1 MDIAGFFWYNMALL
15 TVLGIAIITAGVLG
29 ILTCCRAR
37 RRDDLARSALPWLK
51 ATASMTILSQLFW
64 LIGSG
69 LLMIYYAFTSSPS
82 SLSSSEALEL
92 RLAYLKNLAS
102 FFRKP
107 ENTDLFSNPIISPIA
122 IGQVQ
127 CFALLFEV
135 VASALFIATQFEF
148 TLGLQALSETA
159 SSLDTSASSVDTT
172 ASSISSF
179 FKMKPRVWSLAP
191 FITIMVLATGLFAA
205 QQVYVTG
212 SSMSAN
218 IINAFVLVVYIA
230 LALAAIASLAFT
242 ILKSRG
248 FPYGHKELRYYLL
261 SLNSI
266 TVTRHI
272 CTVVLAGM
280 SGGYVD
286 GLWKGQSDGA
296 PFVRVIATHL
306 LSTISLGIAYGIATK
321 KHEGLWASEIYRHYV
336 KA

>member
-15 TVLGIAIITAGVLG
+15 TLLGIAIITAGVIG

-51 ATASMTILSQLFW
+51 ATASITILSQLFW

-69 LLMIYYAFTSSPS
+69 LLMIYYAFASAPT
-82 SLSSSEALEL
+82 SLSSSAALEL
-92 RLAYLKNLAS
+92 RLAYLKDLAS

-107 ENTDLFSNPIISPIA
+107 ENTDLFSNPMISPVA

-135 VASALFIATQFEF
+135 VGSALFIATQFEF
-148 TLGLQALSETA
+148 TIGLQTLSETA

-172 ASSISSF
+172 IPSSTSF

-191 FITIMVLATGLFAA
+191 FITIMVLATVLFAV
-205 QQVYVTG
+205 QEVYVTG
-212 SSMSAN
+212 NKLSTN
-218 IINAFVLVVYIA
+218 IMNAFVLVVCIA

-242 ILKSRG
+242 ILHSRD
-248 FPYGHKELRYYLL
+248 FSYGHKELRYYLI

-266 TVTRHI
+266 TVVRHI
-272 CTVVLAGM
+272 CMVVLAGL
-280 SGGYVD
+280 SGGYMD

-296 PFVRVIATHL
+296 PFVRVIASHL
-306 LSTISLGIAYGIATK
+306 LSTISLGIAYGIVTK